1 MALSTLRTGLLGCFL
16 LSATAV
22 AAVMGASPTLA
33 QSAGFKDAVT
43 AAVRGDVGEATSL
56 KQGLSG
62 VDAKIIDW
70 LLVRGGG
77 LSAEAITAFAAR
89 NRTWPDAEMFRRRA
103 EQALEREN
111 PPADAVIAAFGS
123 SQPISSRGAMLL
135 ARAHMAKGNRDAAAR
150 VIRKVWREEAMA
162 GDTESDII
170 REFGSLLRAEDHRV
184 RVNRALL
191 KDKADDAKL
200 VARQLG
206 SGWLQLAEARLAV
219 EKKKANAGKLLA
231 AVPGDLSNTAA
242 YIFARAQYA
251 RRQENWTDA
260 ANWLEKAPR
269 DPAGMVVPDEWW
281 EEKRIVSRKLLEL
294 GDARRAYRLIADH
307 QGSSRPKQSEAEFH
321 KGWYAL
327 RFLRDPQRAR
337 GHFAK
342 VGDGSQ
348 SPITLAR
355 MHYWL
360 GRADE
365 AAGGDGRSSFEKAAG
380 FGNAFYGMLAR
391 TKLGRSDF
399 ALTRPPG
406 PSGADES
413 AFAND
418 DRVAAIRRLA
428 AIGRE
433 DLAGVMYRHMAK
445 TLPTAGQMALL
456 IRLAESQGWH
466 HWAVRVGKEGIQRDM
481 DMELLAYPLRGLPAN
496 PDLSGMEPAL
506 AFALARQESEFNQS
520 VVSTAGAVGII
531 QVMPATGVD
540 AAKTLGIPFDRAR
553 WRNDPHYNLRLGT
566 AYVQKLINNYD
577 GHYVMAI
584 AGYNAGPG
592 RIREWVQRFGD
603 PRDPKVDI
611 VDWMELIPFG
621 ETRNY
626 VHRVLENLQIYR
638 FKKENRGLEL
648 AKDLRRGV
656 GARGGTT
663 AVTGSVTRPKAE

>member
-1 MALSTLRTGLLGCFL
+1 MTLSKLRTGVFGCFL
-16 LSATAV
+16 WSATAIAGV
-22 AAVMGASPTLA
+22 GLTVPAFAQGAS
-33 QSAGFKDAVT
+33 FKDAVS
-43 AAVRGDVGEATSL
+43 AAARGDVGQAASL
-56 KQGLSG
+56 KAGLSG

-77 LSAEAITAFAAR
+77 LSAADITAFASKNPR
-89 NRTWPDAEMFRRRA
+89 WPDAEMFRRRA
-103 EQALEREN
+103 EQALEKEN
-111 PPADAVIAAFGS
+111 PPADAVIAAFGA

-135 ARAHMAKGNRDAAAR
+135 ARAHIAKGNRDAAAR
-150 VIRKVWREEAMA
+150 VIRKVWREETMA
-162 GDTESDII
+162 GDTEADILQ
-170 REFGSLLRAEDHRV
+170 EFGSLLRAEDHRV

-219 EKKKANAGKLLA
+219 ESKRANAGKLLA
-231 AVPGDLSNTAA
+231 AVPGELASTPA
-242 YIFARAQYA
+242 YIFGRAQYA
-251 RRQENWTDA
+251 RRQENWTEA

-269 DPAGMVVPDEWW
+269 DAAGMIVPDEWW

-294 GDARRAYRLIADH
+294 GDARRAYRLVADH
-307 QGSSRPKQSEAEFH
+307 QGSSRQKQSEADFH

-327 RFLRDPQRAR
+327 RFLKDAQRAR

-342 VGDGSQ
+342 VAEGSQ

-355 MHYWL
+355 MHYWV

-365 AAGGDGRSSFEKAAG
+365 AAGGDGRSSYEKAAG
-380 FGNAFYGMLAR
+380 IGNAFYGMLAR
-391 TKLGRSDF
+391 AKLGRTDF
-399 ALTRPPG
+399 ALTRPPS
-406 PSGADES
+406 PSGTDES

-418 DRVAAIRRLA
+418 DRVTAIRRLA

-456 IRLAESQGWH
+456 IKLAESQGWH

-496 PDLSGMEPAL
+496 PDFSGMEPSL
-506 AFALARQESEFNQS
+506 AFALARQESEFNQT
-520 VVSTAGAVGII
+520 VVSSAGAVGII

-592 RIREWVQRFGD
+592 RIKEWVQRFGD
-603 PRDPKVDI
+603 PRDPKVDV

-638 FKKENRGLEL
+638 FKRENRGLEL

-656 GARGGTT
+656 GARGADAT
-663 AVTGSVTRPKAE
+663 ATGSIAKPKSE